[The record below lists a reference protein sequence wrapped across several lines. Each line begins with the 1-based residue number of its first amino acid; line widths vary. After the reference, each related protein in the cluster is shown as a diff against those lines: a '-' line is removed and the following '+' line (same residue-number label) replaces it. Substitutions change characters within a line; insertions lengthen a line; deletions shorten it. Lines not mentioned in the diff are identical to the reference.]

1 LLYIFSG
8 QDDYSIA
15 HSLDEIQRD
24 INDRAISPAGATRLD
39 GQQVTLNQL
48 RAVCQGAPLLGER
61 QLVIIEGLL
70 GRFQSQGRARRQ
82 KKNTGSTESRDDYKS
97 LTDYINQIPDST
109 VLVLVEEAVDK
120 RNPAFRKLAS
130 RAIIKD
136 FPLLRG
142 PDLRQWVQK
151 RVKNGGSSI
160 SPQAVNVLTRTV
172 GSSLWIMAS
181 EIGKLTQYASGRRI
195 EEDDVKAVVGYI
207 RQTNVFAMIDAIF
220 ESNTR
225 VAEQILVELVKAGAT
240 SSYLLTMLTRQV
252 RLVVR
257 SKELVRQKK
266 PRNEI
271 MSRLGITS
279 EFALGNTL
287 EQGRKYSLVQLK
299 EVYHKLLEAD
309 LSIKTGEYNNE
320 LALHIL
326 VTELCQ
332 RGNTPLAGARPRPN

>member
-1 LLYIFSG
+1 
-8 QDDYSIA
+8 
-15 HSLDEIQRD
+15 
-24 INDRAISPAGATRLD
+24 
-39 GQQVTLNQL
+39 
-48 RAVCQGAPLLGER
+48 
-61 QLVIIEGLL
+61 
-70 GRFQSQGRARRQ
+70 
-82 KKNTGSTESRDDYKS
+82 
-97 LTDYINQIPDST
+97 
-109 VLVLVEEAVDK
+109 
-120 RNPAFRKLAS
+120 
-130 RAIIKD
+130 
-136 FPLLRG
+136 
-142 PDLRQWVQK
+142 
-151 RVKNGGSSI
+151 
-160 SPQAVNVLTRTV
+160 
-172 GSSLWIMAS
+172 
-181 EIGKLTQYASGRRI
+181 
-195 EEDDVKAVVGYI
+195 
-207 RQTNVFAMIDAIF
+207 VFAMIDAIF

-225 VAEQILVELVKAGAT
+225 VAEQIVVELMKAGAT